1 RAELAAVL
9 GEQALA
15 STHLTTRSPRVPREL
30 REAGPHE
37 APAHCERERRARAPP
52 AHPSERG
59 PGLVD
64 LARRGV
70 RLGGREPRVTH
81 EALRPRAVLALRER
95 GRGRRDLSKCCPVGR
110 AVEQLGEAGLGLD
123 ELGAREPR
131 VVAARRKALARR
143 TRPRERTGRLTTEQR
158 AVGPQ
163 ELGV

>member
-1 RAELAAVL
+1 SSRSISRCRRRRRPPLFPYTTLFRSRGDRLDRAELAAVL

-81 EALRPRAVLALRER
+81 AALRPRAVLALRER
-95 GRGRRDLSKCCPVGR
+95 GRGRR
-110 AVEQLGEAGLGLD
+110 
-123 ELGAREPR
+123 
-131 VVAARRKALARR
+131 
-143 TRPRERTGRLTTEQR
+143 
-158 AVGPQ
+158 
-163 ELGV
+163 